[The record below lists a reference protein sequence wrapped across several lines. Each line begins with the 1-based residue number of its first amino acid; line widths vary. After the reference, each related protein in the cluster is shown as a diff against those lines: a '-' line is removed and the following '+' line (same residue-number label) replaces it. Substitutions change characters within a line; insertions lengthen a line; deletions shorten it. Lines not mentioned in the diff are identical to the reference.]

1 MANSKI
7 VLAVAGS
14 GKTESIV
21 QRCRSTPCCRL
32 VVTYTVNGQLELEGR
47 LRASFSRG
55 EIDSIPVVIGWYS
68 FLIEYFLKPYMVASS
83 FGRSY
88 AGFNFEYR
96 PGRFARG
103 DANYFDT
110 EGRVGR
116 EGIGYVARKVMET
129 TEGAPVRRLESI
141 YEEVVFDEVQD
152 LAGSD
157 FVILEQLLRSS
168 LSLYIVGDPR
178 QVVFETSSSDRKYPD
193 YRGVGKVDWFRKQAA
208 DLKVE
213 LVEWV
218 ENRRSNEDVV
228 DLANRIFDPSL
239 GLAQATSA
247 QVERD
252 VDHSGIFRIS
262 EHELAAYIERYD
274 PLSLRWDKRSAKK
287 FEALAHWNN
296 FGEVKGLES
305 DHVVIF
311 PTELLR
317 TFLATGAFIEK
328 SVSAAK
334 CYVAIT
340 RARHSVAFVLS
351 ERASAPGLDRWQA
364 D

>member
-21 QRCRSTPCCRL
+21 QRCRSTPCRRL

-55 EIDSIPVVIGWYS
+55 EIDSMPVVIGWYS
-68 FLIEYFLKPYMVASS
+68 FLIENFLKPYLISS
-83 FGRSY
+83 IFDRCY
-88 AGFNFEYR
+88 AGFNFEYQ
-96 PGRFARG
+96 PGTFAKG
-103 DANYFDT
+103 DANYFDP

-116 EGIGYVARKVMET
+116 ERIGYVARKVAEST
-129 TEGAPVRRLESI
+129 SGAPIRRLESI
-141 YEEVVFDEVQD
+141 YEEVVFDEAQD
-152 LAGSD
+152 LAASD
-157 FVILEQLLRSS
+157 LVILEWLLKSS

-178 QVVFETSSSDRKYPD
+178 QIVFETSRSDRMYKG
-193 YRGVGKVDWFRKQAA
+193 YRGVGKVDWYRKQSALP
-208 DLKVE
+208 DVD

-218 ENRRSNEDVV
+218 ENRRSNERIV

-239 GLAQATSA
+239 GLVLATSV
-247 QVERD
+247 QVD
-252 VDHSGIFRIS
+252 CNVDHSGVFSILERD
-262 EHELAAYIERYD
+262 LTTYVERYN
-274 PLSLRWDKRSAKK
+274 PLSLRWNRGSATKL
-287 FEALAHWNN
+287 EALTDWNN

-305 DHVVIF
+305 DHVVIY
-311 PTELLR
+311 PTAALNS
-317 TFLATGAFIEK
+317 FLTTGAFI
-328 SVSAAK
+328 SNPFSAAK

-364 D
+364 V